1 MGGINSHEVEC
12 KYIIRVKVLTP
23 EWQAA
28 RAAESPS
35 RRIKTSSTDLRENT
49 VISGHAEI
57 RTLYEANNV
66 VYPESVCVNMIN
78 APGNSTTQCDCG
90 HINCPFC
97 NLMMNLELTDP
108 SVLK

>member
-1 MGGINSHEVEC
+1 MS
-12 KYIIRVKVLTP
+12 KYIISKDTVTSNRVSCVPL
-23 EWQAA
+23 
-28 RAAESPS
+28 
-35 RRIKTSSTDLRENT
+35 RIKTSTTDVRENT

-57 RTLYEANNV
+57 GTLYEANNV
-66 VYPESVCVNMIN
+66 VYPESVCVNLMN

>member
-1 MGGINSHEVEC
+1 M
-12 KYIIRVKVLTP
+12 TP

-28 RAAESPS
+28 RAAERVSSHP

>member
-1 MGGINSHEVEC
+1 MRAKILTLEQRVSH
-12 KYIIRVKVLTP
+12 P
-23 EWQAA
+23 
-28 RAAESPS
+28 
-35 RRIKTSSTDLRENT
+35 RIKTSSTDLRENT
-49 VISGHAEI
+49 VISGHQEI

-66 VYPESVCVNMIN
+66 VYPESVCVNLMN